1 MSVTQRK
8 SASSTGPRTPSY
20 SFLGAINPTV
30 MGFVFLFALSSAG
43 ALFLISEL
51 NSPFNGLLKLPKTQL
66 SQALVPLS
74 K

>member
-1 MSVTQRK
+1 
-8 SASSTGPRTPSY
+8 
-20 SFLGAINPTV
+20 V
-30 MGFVFLFALSSAG
+30 MVFVFLFALSSAG

-51 NSPFNGLLKLPKTQL
+51 NSPFNGLLKLLKTQL